1 MSSLLRITRKELSS
15 FFGSPVAYL
24 FIGAFLAA
32 TLFVFFWV
40 EAFFSRNIADTR
52 PLFDWMPLLLI
63 FLAAALTMR
72 LWSEERRA
80 GTLELLATL
89 PVPTWRLVV
98 GKFLAA
104 WALVAI
110 ALVLTLPL
118 PLTVALIGPLDWGP
132 VIGAYLATLLLAA
145 AYIAIGL
152 FVSAR
157 TDNPIVALIGT
168 TLVAALFYLIGSPAL
183 TSLAGHGGGELLRL
197 LGSGSRFESITRG
210 VIDLRDLYYYL
221 SLVGAFLL
229 LTIDTLERL
238 RWAADSDRRVAHH
251 RWSLLTGLA
260 VANLIAAN
268 LWLHQVDEVRAD
280 LTRGSVYTL
289 SETTETY
296 LDQLQEPLLI
306 RGYFSA
312 ETHPLLAPLV
322 PQLRDLLREYQAAGN
337 GRVIVELIDPHTN
350 PELER
355 EAGEQYGIQPVAFQ
369 TASKYQAGVVNSY
382 FDILVKYG
390 DSYEVLGFQDLIDVK
405 VRGETDLDVVLRNPE
420 YDLTRAIKKV
430 LYGWQAGGNLFAGIQ
445 QPLQLRAFISAPEQ
459 LPEPLPELRAELET
473 VLAELADESG
483 GRFRWEITDPAQDPV
498 LEQEI
503 AERYGLQP
511 LILDL
516 FDPRPFHFGL
526 VLEQG
531 EQAIPVALPEELDAA
546 GLRRS
551 LSAAI
556 KRFTPGVLRSIALYR
571 PEPTPSMMDMG
582 GLGGSDPGYSLL
594 EEVLQAN
601 FNLLPTNLRDG
612 QVPEQTDL
620 LLVIAP
626 KDLDER
632 QRFAIDQFLMQG
644 GTVILAAAPL
654 DVDLGG
660 GRISAVEQPTGLE
673 DWLKG
678 LGVRLGPGLVL
689 DPQNTP
695 FPIPVQ
701 RQLGGFV
708 VEEIQMLPYPYFPDI
723 RSDGLSDASGI
734 TAGLDQLTM
743 TWAAPINVEAEA
755 NTERQVVRLIES
767 SPEAWTREDSDV
779 QPDLE
784 AYPELGFAPGD
795 DTGRKLLGVLL
806 EGRFASAFAGKR
818 SPLLSDA
825 QRDSEHA
832 QSSSRDIGPGL
843 DQDAGLDTEQDV
855 GQAADQRDTQ
865 ASDQADSDDGRLA
878 SDGSAELNRGESA
891 TAAQDLAQDGSV
903 SQDPESG
910 PSETETEPESP
921 RLAGVVEHSPSS
933 ARLIL
938 LGSSSFLS
946 DTAISL
952 ATEANQ
958 SRYLAPLTL
967 IQNAIDWSLEDR
979 GLLALRGRGQYS
991 RLLEPVGREQ
1001 RILLETLNYLLALG
1015 GLALVFVL
1023 HRLLH
1028 QRRERSLAAILEG

>member
-1 MSSLLRITRKELSS
+1 MTDILRITRKELSS

-24 FIGAFLAA
+24 FIGAFLAI
-32 TLFVFFWV
+32 TLFIFFWA
-40 EAFFSRNIADTR
+40 EAFFARNIADTR

-89 PVPTWRLVV
+89 PVPTWRLVL

-104 WALVAI
+104 WTLVGI
-110 ALVLTLPL
+110 ALALTLPL
-118 PLTVALIGPLDWGP
+118 PLSVALIGPLDWGP

-168 TLVAALFYLIGSPAL
+168 TLVASLFYLLGSPAL

-197 LGSGSRFESITRG
+197 LGSGARFESITRG

-229 LTIDTLERL
+229 LTLDSLERL
-238 RWAADSDRRVAHH
+238 RWARDSRLDGQRRLSHQ

-260 VANLIAAN
+260 VANLLAAN
-268 LWLHQVDEVRAD
+268 LWLHQIDTLRAD
-280 LTRGSVYTL
+280 LTRGAVYTL
-289 SETTETY
+289 SETTQTY

-322 PQLRDLLREYQAAGN
+322 PRLRDLLREYQAAGK
-337 GRVIVELIDPHTN
+337 GRVIVELVDPHN
-350 PELER
+350 DPERER

-390 DSYEVLGFQDLIDVK
+390 DSHEVLGFQDLIDVK

-430 LYGWQAGGNLFAGIQ
+430 LYGWQAGGDLFAGIS
-445 QPLQLRAFISAPEQ
+445 QPLRLRAFISAPAA
-459 LPEPLPELRAELET
+459 LPAPLPELRAQLET
-473 VLAELADESG
+473 LLAELANESA
-483 GRFRWEITDPAQDPV
+483 GRFGWEVTDPADNPA

-503 AERYGLQP
+503 AERFGLQP

-516 FDPRPFHFGL
+516 FDPRPFYFAL
-526 VLEQG
+526 VLEQNG
-531 EQAIPVALPEELDAA
+531 QAIPVALPEQLDAT

-556 KRFTPGVLRSIALYR
+556 KRFAPGVLRSIALYR
-571 PEPTPSMMDMG
+571 PEPTATMMGMAAT
-582 GLGGSDPGYSLL
+582 DPGYSLL

-601 FNLLPTNLRDG
+601 FNLLPTDLRAG
-612 QVPEQTDL
+612 QVPEQADL
-620 LLVIAP
+620 LLVIGPEA
-626 KDLDER
+626 LDDH

-644 GTVILAAAPL
+644 GTVILAMAPL
-654 DVDLGG
+654 AVDLGG
-660 GRISAVEQPTGLE
+660 GRISAIEQPSGLE

-678 LGVRLGPGLVL
+678 LGLRLGPGLVL

-701 RQLGGFV
+701 RNLGGFL
-708 VEEIQMLPYPYFPDI
+708 VEEIQMLPYPYFPDV
-723 RSDGLSDASGI
+723 REDGLNQASGI
-734 TAGLDQLTM
+734 TAGLGQLTM
-743 TWAAPINVEAEA
+743 TWAAPIAIDAEVNA
-755 NTERQVVRLIES
+755 ERQVVPLIES
-767 SPEAWTREDSDV
+767 SPAAWTRQDSDV

-784 AYPELGFAPGD
+784 AYPKLGFEPGD
-795 DTGRKLLGVLL
+795 DSGRKLLGVLL
-806 EGRFASAFAGKR
+806 EGRFASAFAGQP
-818 SPLLSDA
+818 SPLLSEE
-825 QRDSEHA
+825 QEGELESELESELEDEQA
-832 QSSSRDIGPGL
+832 LDLPDGL
-843 DQDAGLDTEQDV
+843 DAAEEADQTGEQDE
-855 GQAADQRDTQ
+855 T
-865 ASDQADSDDGRLA
+865 SDAI
-878 SDGSAELNRGESA
+878 
-891 TAAQDLAQDGSV
+891 
-903 SQDPESG
+903 
-910 PSETETEPESP
+910 SEPTP

-952 ATEANQ
+952 ASEATQ

-1001 RILLETLNYLLALG
+1001 RMLLETLNYLLALG
-1015 GLALVFVL
+1015 GLALVFAL
-1023 HRLLH
+1023 HRLLRR
-1028 QRRERSLAAILEG
+1028 RREQALAAILEG

>member
-1 MSSLLRITRKELSS
+1 MANILRITRKELSS

-89 PVPTWRLVV
+89 PVATWRLVL

-110 ALVLTLPL
+110 ALALTLPL

-132 VIGAYLATLLLAA
+132 VVGAYLATLLLAA

-229 LTIDTLERL
+229 LSVDTLERL
-238 RWAADSDRRVAHH
+238 RWATDPALDPPRRIAHH

-260 VANLIAAN
+260 VANLLAAN
-268 LWLHQVDEVRAD
+268 LWLHQVEAVRAD
-280 LTRGSVYTL
+280 LTRGSVYSL
-289 SETTETY
+289 SETTQTY

-337 GRVIVELIDPHTN
+337 GRVVVELIDPHN
-350 PELER
+350 DPERER

-369 TASKYQAGVVNSY
+369 TASKYQAGIVNSY

-390 DSYEVLGFQDLIDVK
+390 DSHEVLGFQELIDVK

-430 LYGWQAGGNLFAGIQ
+430 LYGWQAGGDLFAGINR
-445 QPLQLRAFISAPEQ
+445 PLRLRAFVSDPSV
-459 LPEPLPELRAELET
+459 LPEPLPELRAELES
-473 VLAELADESG
+473 LLDELAADSG
-483 GRFRWEITDPAQDPV
+483 GRFGWEIIDPASDPT
-498 LEQEI
+498 LEQAI

-511 LILDL
+511 LVLSLLDPQPFY
-516 FDPRPFHFGL
+516 FDL
-526 VLEQG
+526 VLERG
-531 EQAIPVALPEELDAA
+531 EQAQTVPLPEQLDAA

-556 KRFTPGVLRSIALYR
+556 KHFTPGVLRSVALYR
-571 PEPTPSMMDMG
+571 PESSPSMLGMDGFG
-582 GLGGSDPGYSLL
+582 GGNSDYSLL
-594 EEVLQAN
+594 EEVLQSS
-601 FNLLPTNLRDG
+601 FNLIPTDLRDG
-612 QVPEQTDL
+612 QVPEQADL

-654 DVDLGG
+654 TVDLGG
-660 GRISAVEQPTGLE
+660 GRIRAVEQPTGLE
-673 DWLKG
+673 DWLAG
-678 LGVRLGPGLVL
+678 LGLRLGPGLVL

-701 RQLGGFV
+701 RQLGGFL
-708 VEEIQMLPYPYFPDI
+708 VEEIQMLPYPYFPDV
-723 RSDGLSDASGI
+723 RDDGLSDASGI
-734 TAGLDQLTM
+734 TAGLGQLTM
-743 TWAAPINVEAEA
+743 TWAAPISIDAEA
-755 NTERQVVRLIES
+755 NAGRQWVRLIES
-767 SPEAWTREDSDV
+767 SAAAWTRVDSDV

-784 AYPELGFAPGD
+784 AYPELGFERGD
-795 DTGRKLLGVLL
+795 DTGRKLLGVLI
-806 EGRFASAFAGKR
+806 EGRFESAFSDQP
-818 SPLLSDA
+818 SPLRSDQ
-825 QRDSEHA
+825 QRDSA
-832 QSSSRDIGPGL
+832 SL
-843 DQDAGLDTEQDV
+843 DAASALTDTETP
-855 GQAADQRDTQ
+855 G
-865 ASDQADSDDGRLA
+865 
-878 SDGSAELNRGESA
+878 
-891 TAAQDLAQDGSV
+891 
-903 SQDPESG
+903 
-910 PSETETEPESP
+910 PESP
-921 RLAGVVEHSPSS
+921 RLSSVVEHSPSS

-938 LGSSSFLS
+938 FGSSSFLS

-952 ATEANQ
+952 ATEATQ

-979 GLLALRGRGQYS
+979 GLLTLRGRGQYNS
-991 RLLEPVGREQ
+991 LLEPVGREQ

-1015 GLALVFVL
+1015 GLALVFAL
-1023 HRLLH
+1023 HRRLH
-1028 QRRERSLAAILEG
+1028 RRREQALAAILEAKVGG

>member
-1 MSSLLRITRKELSS
+1 MTDILRITRKELAS

-32 TLFVFFWV
+32 NLFLFFWV
-40 EAFFSRNIADTR
+40 EAFFARNIADTR

-89 PVPTWRLVV
+89 PVPTWRLVL

-104 WALVAI
+104 WTLVAI
-110 ALVLTLPL
+110 SLALTLPL
-118 PLTVALIGPLDWGP
+118 PLSVALIGPLDWGP
-132 VIGAYLATLLLAA
+132 VAGAYLATLLLAA

-157 TDNPIVALIGT
+157 TDNPIIALIGT
-168 TLVAALFYLIGSPAL
+168 TLVATLFYLLGSPAL
-183 TSLAGHGGGELLRL
+183 TSLVGHGSGELLRL

-210 VIDLRDLYYYL
+210 VLDLRDLYYYL

-229 LTIDTLERL
+229 LTIDSLERL
-238 RWAADSDRRVAHH
+238 RWASDCEPNSQRRIVHH
-251 RWSLLTGLA
+251 RWSLLIGLA
-260 VANLIAAN
+260 VANLLAAN
-268 LWLHQVDEVRAD
+268 LWLHQVETLRAD
-280 LTRGSVYTL
+280 LTRGAVYSL
-289 SETTETY
+289 SETTRTY
-296 LDQLQEPLLI
+296 LNQLQEPLLI

-322 PQLRDLLREYQAAGN
+322 PQLRDLLYEYQAAGN
-337 GRVIVELIDPHTN
+337 GRLIVELIDPHTN
-350 PELER
+350 AERER
-355 EAGEQYGIQPVAFQ
+355 EAGEHYGIQPVAFQ
-369 TASKYQAGVVNSY
+369 TASKYQAGIVNSY

-390 DSYEVLGFQDLIDVK
+390 DSHEVLGFQDLIDVK
-405 VRGETDLDVVLRNPE
+405 VRGETDLEVMLRNPE
-420 YDLTRAIKKV
+420 YDITRAIKKL
-430 LYGWQAGGNLFAGIQ
+430 LYGWQAGGDLFAGISP
-445 QPLQLRAFISAPEQ
+445 PLHLRGFISAPEA
-459 LPEPLPELRAELET
+459 LPDPLPELRAALEA
-473 VLAELADESG
+473 VLDDLARESQ
-483 GRFRWEITDPAQDPV
+483 GRFHWEINDPAQDPA

-516 FDPRPFHFGL
+516 FDPLPFYFGL

-531 EQAIPVALPEELDAA
+531 EQAISIALPEQLDAA

-571 PEPTPSMMDMG
+571 PEPSPGMLGMDN
-582 GLGGSDPGYSLL
+582 LGGSVSDPGYSLL

-601 FNLLPTNLRDG
+601 FNLLATDLRDG
-612 QVPEQTDL
+612 QVPEQADL

-626 KDLDER
+626 RALDER

-644 GTVILAAAPL
+644 GTLILAAEPL
-654 DVDLGG
+654 SVDLSG
-660 GRISAVEQPTGLE
+660 GRISAIEQPTGLE
-673 DWLKG
+673 DWLRG
-678 LGVRLGPGLVL
+678 HGVRLGPGLVL

-701 RQLGGFV
+701 RQLGGFLI
-708 VEEIQMLPYPYFPDI
+708 EEIQMLPYPYFPDV
-723 RSDGLSDASGI
+723 RDNGLSEASGI
-734 TAGLDQLTM
+734 TAGLGQLTM
-743 TWAAPINVEAEA
+743 TWAAPINIDVEANA
-755 NTERQVVRLIES
+755 ERRVVRLIES
-767 SPEAWTREDSDV
+767 SAAAWTREDSDL

-784 AYPELGFAPGD
+784 TYPELGFAPGD

-806 EGRFASAFAGKR
+806 EGRFESAFANQR
-818 SPLLSDA
+818 SPLLSE
-825 QRDSEHA
+825 QR
-832 QSSSRDIGPGL
+832 PGKPASVEAGQDRALGNGISWDDVAALAEADTSKL
-843 DQDAGLDTEQDV
+843 D
-855 GQAADQRDTQ
+855 
-865 ASDQADSDDGRLA
+865 
-878 SDGSAELNRGESA
+878 
-891 TAAQDLAQDGSV
+891 
-903 SQDPESG
+903 
-910 PSETETEPESP
+910 SP
-921 RLAGVVEHSPSS
+921 RLTGVVDHSPRS

-938 LGSSSFLS
+938 FGSSSFLS

-952 ATEANQ
+952 ATEATQ
-958 SRYLAPLTL
+958 SRYLAPLSL

-1001 RILLETLNYLLALG
+1001 RILLEALNYLLALG
-1015 GLALVFVL
+1015 GLVLVFAL
-1023 HRLLH
+1023 HRRLH
-1028 QRRERSLAAILEG
+1028 QRRERALAAILEG

>member
-1 MSSLLRITRKELSS
+1 MTDILRITRKELSS
-15 FFGSPVAYL
+15 FFNSPVAYL

-89 PVPTWRLVV
+89 PIPTWRLVL

-110 ALVLTLPL
+110 ALALTLPL
-118 PLTVALIGPLDWGP
+118 PITVALIGPLDWGP

-157 TDNPIVALIGT
+157 TDNPVVALIGT
-168 TLVAALFYLIGSPAL
+168 TLVAALFYVIGSPAL
-183 TSLAGHGGGELLRL
+183 TSLAGHGGAELLRL

-238 RWAADSDRRVAHH
+238 RWAADSDRRLAHH
-251 RWSLLTGLA
+251 RWTLLTGLA
-260 VANLIAAN
+260 VANLFAAN
-268 LWLHQVDEVRAD
+268 LWLHQVDEVRVD
-280 LTRGSVYTL
+280 LTRGSIYTL
-289 SETTETY
+289 SETTQTY

-312 ETHPLLAPLV
+312 DTHPLLAPLV

-337 GRVIVELIDPHTN
+337 GRVIVELIDPHN
-350 PELER
+350 DPERER

-390 DSYEVLGFQDLIDVK
+390 DTNEVLGFQDLIDVK
-405 VRGETDLDVVLRNPE
+405 VRGETDLDVALRNPE
-420 YDLTRAIKKV
+420 YDVTRAIKKV
-430 LYGWQAGGNLFAGIQ
+430 LYGWQAGADLFAGIKE
-445 QPLQLRAFISAPEQ
+445 PLRLRAFISEPEQ
-459 LPEPLPELRAELET
+459 LPTPLLELRAELEA
-473 VLAELADESG
+473 LLSELADESG
-483 GRFRWEITDPAQDPV
+483 GLFRWEITDPAQDPA
-498 LEQEI
+498 LEREI
-503 AERYGLQP
+503 AERFGLQP

-516 FDPRPFHFGL
+516 LDPHPFHFGL

-531 EQAIPVALPEELDAA
+531 EQAISVALPEELNTA
-546 GLRRS
+546 GLRQS
-551 LSAAI
+551 LSTAI
-556 KRFTPGVLRSIALYR
+556 KRLTPGVLRSIALYR
-571 PEPTPSMMDMG
+571 PEPAPSMMGMGSMG
-582 GLGGSDPGYSLL
+582 GGDPGYSLL
-594 EEVLQAN
+594 EEALQAN
-601 FNLLPTNLRDG
+601 FRLLPTDLRDG
-612 QVPEQTDL
+612 QVPELADL

-626 KDLDER
+626 KDLDDR

-644 GTVILAAAPL
+644 GSVILAAAPL

-673 DWLKG
+673 DWLNG
-678 LGVRLGPGLVL
+678 FGVEFGPGLVL

-701 RQLGGFV
+701 RQLGGFL

-723 RSDGLSDASGI
+723 RADGLSDESGI
-734 TAGLDQLTM
+734 TAGLGQLTM
-743 TWAAPINVEAEA
+743 TWAAPITIDAEA
-755 NTERQVVRLIES
+755 NAERQWVPLIES
-767 SPEAWTREDSDV
+767 SSAAWTREDTDV

-784 AYPELGFAPGD
+784 TYPELGFPHPD

-806 EGRFASAFAGKR
+806 EGRFDSAFADQT
-818 SPLLSDA
+818 SPLLSD
-825 QRDSEHA
+825 
-832 QSSSRDIGPGL
+832 
-843 DQDAGLDTEQDV
+843 T
-855 GQAADQRDTQ
+855 QRDTEDVDQ
-865 ASDQADSDDGRLA
+865 SPDRAIEPGSDQVGGQNPD
-878 SDGSAELNRGESA
+878 
-891 TAAQDLAQDGSV
+891 QDLGQVTD
-903 SQDPESG
+903 QLDNH
-910 PSETETEPESP
+910 
-921 RLAGVVEHSPSS
+921 VVEHSPSS

-938 LGSSSFLS
+938 LSSSSFLS

-952 ATEANQ
+952 ATEATQ

-967 IQNAIDWSLEDR
+967 IQNAIDWSLEDP
-979 GLLALRGRGQYS
+979 GLLALRGRGQYN
-991 RLLEPVGREQ
+991 RLLKPVGREQ

-1015 GLALVFVL
+1015 GLALVFAL

-1028 QRRERSLAAILEG
+1028 RRREKALAAILEG

>member
-1 MSSLLRITRKELSS
+1 MTNILRITRRELSS

-89 PVPTWRLVV
+89 PVPTWCLVL

-110 ALVLTLPL
+110 ALLLTLPL
-118 PLTVALIGPLDWGP
+118 PITVALIGPLDWGP

-145 AYIAIGL
+145 AYLAIGL

-157 TDNPIVALIGT
+157 TDNPIVALIGA

-183 TSLAGHGGGELLRL
+183 TSLAGHGSGELLRL

-229 LTIDTLERL
+229 LTVDTLERL
-238 RWAADSDRRVAHH
+238 RWASDCESKSPRRIAHH

-260 VANLIAAN
+260 VANLLAAN
-268 LWLHQVDEVRAD
+268 LWLHQVNEVRAD
-280 LTRGSVYTL
+280 LTQGSVYTL
-289 SETTETY
+289 SETTQTY

-312 ETHPLLAPLV
+312 DTHPLLAPLV

-337 GRVIVELIDPHTN
+337 GRVIVELIDPHQD
-350 PELER
+350 PERER

-382 FDILVKYG
+382 FDILIKYG
-390 DSYEVLGFQDLIDVK
+390 DSHEVLGFQDLIDVK
-405 VRGETDLDVVLRNPE
+405 MRGETDLDVALRNPE
-420 YDLTRAIKKV
+420 YDITRAIKKV
-430 LYGWQAGGNLFAGIQ
+430 LYGWQAGGDLFAGIS
-445 QPLQLRAFISAPEQ
+445 QPLRLRAFVSDPER
-459 LPEPLPELRAELET
+459 LPEPLPKLRAELESLL
-473 VLAELADESG
+473 VELAAG
-483 GRFRWEITDPAQDPV
+483 AKGRFSWEITDPAGDPA

-511 LILDL
+511 LILNLLDPEPFY
-516 FDPRPFHFGL
+516 FDL

-531 EQAIPVALPEELDAA
+531 EQAQPVPLPEELDAA

-551 LSAAI
+551 LTAAI

-571 PEPTPSMMDMG
+571 PEPAPSMMGMG
-582 GLGGSDPGYSLL
+582 GTDPGYSLV
-594 EEVLQAN
+594 EEVLQTS
-601 FNLLPTNLRDG
+601 FNVERTDLSSG
-612 QVPEQTDL
+612 KAPENADL

-644 GTVILAAAPL
+644 GTVILATAPL

-660 GRISAVEQPTGLE
+660 GRISAIEQTTGLE
-673 DWLKG
+673 DWLAG
-678 LGVRLGPGLVL
+678 QGVEIGPGLVL

-701 RQLGGFV
+701 RSLGGFL
-708 VEEIQMLPYPYFPDI
+708 VEELQMLPYPYFPDV
-723 RSDGLSDASGI
+723 RADGLAKDSGI
-734 TAGLDQLTM
+734 TAGLSQLTM
-743 TWAAPINVEAEA
+743 TWAAPIEIDPQPNAE
-755 NTERQVVRLIES
+755 RRVVRLIES
-767 SPEAWTREDSDV
+767 SADAWTSTATDV

-784 AYPELGFAPGD
+784 TYPDLGFARGTD
-795 DTGRKLLGVLL
+795 SGRKLLGVLV
-806 EGRFASAFAGKR
+806 EGRFDSAFRGSP
-818 SPLLSDA
+818 SPLL
-825 QRDSEHA
+825 
-832 QSSSRDIGPGL
+832 
-843 DQDAGLDTEQDV
+843 
-855 GQAADQRDTQ
+855 
-865 ASDQADSDDGRLA
+865 DDGSEPVDQPAEDDSLA
-878 SDGSAELNRGESA
+878 ASEADAD
-891 TAAQDLAQDGSV
+891 AAGRAPLLS
-903 SQDPESG
+903 
-910 PSETETEPESP
+910 
-921 RLAGVVEHSPSS
+921 GVVEHSPSS

-938 LGSSSFLS
+938 LGSPSFLS
-946 DTAISL
+946 DTAIGL
-952 ATEANQ
+952 ATEATQ

-991 RLLEPVGREQ
+991 RLLEPVGRDQ
-1001 RILLETLNYLLALG
+1001 RILLETLNYLIALG
-1015 GLALVFVL
+1015 GLMLVYAL
-1023 HRLLH
+1023 HRRLRR
-1028 QRRERSLAAILEG
+1028 RREQALAAILEG